1 MANLGFYQV
10 QNMAEL
16 TIRLT
21 ETNDVKVLEKKI
33 LRLNMVIRT
42 IVILGFV
49 TMVCLASYFMVVLQ
63 QLYNYCYFDAS
74 GTQVCTSEFSSMTF
88 KNFMI
93 MMGVISGLFY
103 SLLTILMIVSYY
115 YLNRALKKRF
125 QSDEMNQLSKA
136 INILFFVLVLSFTL
150 RTFFLFGEGRYQTF
164 VQQEFWRLQL

>member
-125 QSDEMNQLSKA
+125 QSDEMNQLSKV